1 MRTTSLRHGTAS
13 AVRVL
18 KNRPTVSVRP
28 AKPTSLTR
36 LPKQASPAPD
46 RGVGSAIPSKRHRAA
61 RPPRGPRWRPWLI
74 ALALGAGAITV
85 APWLPQTSTKRRTD
99 QAGQSSQARSAI
111 SASRGFIYRT
121 DPETFDLAL
130 DPRHVRFDLF
140 EGWDRENEA
149 FSDRGALA
157 YISGPMYE
165 RHVGDDG
172 GEITVPLGDLKL
184 GDRVWRGSNR
194 TAARQRAFIGI
205 RHDGSVEFGYGE
217 LTPEREQ
224 KFDTFIG
231 GLHSLYNDTQT
242 PPASYRGAYSISMG
256 QQIRYFLPRIRI
268 VMGLLPDGRIEAL
281 MSRDGLTL
289 EQTKEL
295 ARRHGMV
302 AAYLPDHASKSRFII
317 PGYKGFSEEDAN
329 WISGGATSFVH
340 VPYMLRLSQRSLP
353 LQGSLLGVVSSHLP
367 RQGCGTFASCFS
379 QWGGAVLD
387 HGLAGVNR
395 LMEQVV
401 DPLAR
406 MLWAPRPGR
415 QLKTPVQG
423 APLREPV
430 ITADPQPVQQR
441 QHAELQAAPEAPA
454 LPPGD
459 ANGNGRRSQPLPE
472 GPRAAPAEQ
481 SPGDNATDQPQ
492 NGNPAESPAPPA
504 ARDRSEPERSGQD
517 LPGPDRP
524 GPDRPGQDRSGQD
537 SFSKDRSGQDR
548 SGQNRSGPDRPAAGR
563 SGSGAADPPAPVL
576 PAPQAATP
584 RSSPKTALPASPA
597 PRAEPTAAEQRRST
611 AGPAPRNE
619 PRGPPPLPLLPPP
632 PLPPLPAGTGAVAS
646 PP

>member
-1 MRTTSLRHGTAS
+1 M
-13 AVRVL
+13 L
-18 KNRPTVSVRP
+18 KNRSTISVRP
-28 AKPTSLTR
+28 AKPSSR
-36 LPKQASPAPD
+36 SRSANKASPATAQ
-46 RGVGSAIPSKRHRAA
+46 GVGEFLPARLKHPA

-74 ALALGAGAITV
+74 GLTLVAGAITV
-85 APWLPQTSTKRRTD
+85 APWLPQTSSKRRSD
-99 QAGQSSQARSAI
+99 QASQSSQASSAI
-111 SASRGFIYRT
+111 SESRGFIYRT

-157 YISGPMYE
+157 YLSGPMYE

-184 GDRVWRGSNR
+184 GNRVWRGSNR
-194 TAARQRAFIGI
+194 TASRQRAFIGI
-205 RHDGSVEFGYGE
+205 RHDGSVEFGFGE

-268 VMGLLPDGRIEAL
+268 VIGLLPDGRLEAL

-289 EQTKEL
+289 EQTKDL

-340 VPYMLRLSQRSLP
+340 VPYMLRLSQRNLP
-353 LQGSLLGVVSSHLP
+353 LEGSLLGVVSSHLP
-367 RQGCGTFASCFS
+367 HQGCGSLATCFS

-387 HGLAGVNR
+387 HGLAGLNR
-395 LMEQVV
+395 LMDQVV

-406 MLWAPRPGR
+406 IIWAPRSGR
-415 QLKTPVQG
+415 PLKQPIQG
-423 APLREPV
+423 APMREPV

-441 QHAELQAAPEAPA
+441 QHTELQAAPEAPA

-459 ANGNGRRSQPLPE
+459 GNGNAPRWQPQPE
-472 GPRAAPAEQ
+472 GPQPTPAEP
-481 SPGDNATDQPQ
+481 SPRDNSPAQPQ
-492 NGNPAESPAPPA
+492 NANPEASPAPPT
-504 ARDRSEPERSGQD
+504 ARDDSGQD
-517 LPGPDRP
+517 LPGQDHSGLDRP
-524 GPDRPGQDRSGQD
+524 SSERS
-537 SFSKDRSGQDR
+537 
-548 SGQNRSGPDRPAAGR
+548 A
-563 SGSGAADPPAPVL
+563 SGAGNTGAGNTGAGDPPAPVL
-576 PAPQAATP
+576 PAPGSSAP
-584 RSSPKTALPASPA
+584 RSSPKTSAPAAPA
-597 PRAEPTAAEQRRST
+597 PRAEPPAAEARSRSE
-611 AGPAPRNE
+611 AGPALRSE
-619 PRGPPPLPLLPPP
+619 RRGPPPLPVLPPP
-632 PLPPLPAGTGAVAS
+632 PLPSLPAGAGAAAS

>member
-1 MRTTSLRHGTAS
+1 METTSLSDGIAS

-18 KNRPTVSVRP
+18 KNRPAASVRP
-28 AKPTSLTR
+28 AKPSSRTR
-36 LPKQASPAPD
+36 SANKASPVPAQ
-46 RGVGSAIPSKRHRAA
+46 GVGELLPARLKRPA
-61 RPPRGPRWRPWLI
+61 RQPRGPRWRPWLI
-74 ALALGAGAITV
+74 GLALVAGAITV
-85 APWLPQTSTKRRTD
+85 APWLPQTSSKRRSN
-99 QAGQSSQARSAI
+99 QAGQASGAI
-111 SASRGFIYRT
+111 TQSRGFIYRT
-121 DPETFDLAL
+121 DPETFDLAI
-130 DPRHVRFDLF
+130 DPRQVRFDLF

-194 TAARQRAFIGI
+194 TASRQRAFIGI

-217 LTPEREQ
+217 LTPTRE
-224 KFDTFIG
+224 KEFDTFIG

-242 PPASYRGAYSISMG
+242 PPQSYRGAYSISMG

-268 VMGLLPDGRIEAL
+268 VIGLLPDGRLEAL

-289 EQTKEL
+289 EQTKGL

-317 PGYKGFSEEDAN
+317 PGHKGFSEEDAN

-353 LQGSLLGVVSSHLP
+353 LQGSLLGVISSHLP
-367 RQGCGTFASCFS
+367 RQGCGSLTSCFS

-395 LMEQVV
+395 LMDQVV

-406 MLWAPRPGR
+406 LVWAPRSGR
-415 QLKTPVQG
+415 PQKPPSQG
-423 APLREPV
+423 APMREPV

-459 ANGNGRRSQPLPE
+459 GNGDGSRSQPQPD
-472 GPRAAPAEQ
+472 GPQAAPAE
-481 SPGDNATDQPQ
+481 PAPRDNPPAQPQ
-492 NGNPAESPAPPA
+492 NGKPEASPAPPI
-504 ARDRSEPERSGQD
+504 ARDGSGQE
-517 LPGPDRP
+517 
-524 GPDRPGQDRSGQD
+524 RPGQDRPGAE
-537 SFSKDRSGQDR
+537 R
-548 SGQNRSGPDRPAAGR
+548 NE
-563 SGSGAADPPAPVL
+563 SGAGDPPAPVL
-576 PAPQAATP
+576 PAPGAA
-584 RSSPKTALPASPA
+584 A
-597 PRAEPTAAEQRRST
+597 PRAEPPAAEARRS
-611 AGPAPRNE
+611 AA
-619 PRGPPPLPLLPPP
+619 GPPPLPVLPLPPLPPP
-632 PLPPLPAGTGAVAS
+632 PLPPLPAGAGAAAS

>member
-1 MRTTSLRHGTAS
+1 M
-13 AVRVL
+13 RVL
-18 KNRPTVSVRP
+18 KNRPTATVRP
-28 AKPTSLTR
+28 AKPSSRSRSATKL
-36 LPKQASPAPD
+36 SPAPALE
-46 RGVGSAIPSKRHRAA
+46 VGELRPARLNRPA

-74 ALALGAGAITV
+74 GLTLVAGGITV
-85 APWLPQTSTKRRTD
+85 APWLPQTSGKRRSD
-99 QAGQSSQARSAI
+99 QASGAI
-111 SASRGFIYRT
+111 SESRGFVYRT

-157 YISGPMYE
+157 YLSGPMYE
-165 RHVGDDG
+165 RHIGDDG
-172 GEITVPLGDLKL
+172 AEITVPLGDLKL
-184 GDRVWRGSNR
+184 GNRVWRGSNR
-194 TAARQRAFIGI
+194 TASRQRAFIGI

-217 LTPEREQ
+217 LTPAREQ
-224 KFDTFIG
+224 EFDTFIG
-231 GLHSLYNDTQT
+231 GLHSLYNDTKT
-242 PPASYRGAYSISMG
+242 PPQSYRGAYSISMG

-268 VMGLLPDGRIEAL
+268 VIGLLPDGRIEAL

-289 EQTKEL
+289 EQTKDL

-367 RQGCGTFASCFS
+367 HQGCGSLATCFS

-395 LMEQVV
+395 LMDQVV

-406 MLWAPRPGR
+406 MVWAPRSGR
-415 QLKTPVQG
+415 PLKPPIQG

-441 QHAELQAAPEAPA
+441 QHAELQAAPEAPV
-454 LPPGD
+454 LPPAPGD
-459 ANGNGRRSQPLPE
+459 GNGNGPRSQPQPDA
-472 GPRAAPAEQ
+472 PRAVPAEP
-481 SPGDNATDQPQ
+481 SPTDNPPAQPQ
-492 NGNPAESPAPPA
+492 NAKPEESPTAPS
-504 ARDRSEPERSGQD
+504 ARDRSSQDRSNQ
-517 LPGPDRP
+517 
-524 GPDRPGQDRSGQD
+524 DRPGQDRSGAE
-537 SFSKDRSGQDR
+537 RSESSPG
-548 SGQNRSGPDRPAAGR
+548 
-563 SGSGAADPPAPVL
+563 DPPAPVL
-576 PAPQAATP
+576 PAPGAAAT
-584 RSSPKTALPASPA
+584 RSSPKTAAPATPA
-597 PRAEPTAAEQRRST
+597 PRAEPQAAEQRRSM
-611 AGPAPRNE
+611 ASPAPRSE
-619 PRGPPPLPLLPPP
+619 RRGPPPLPVLPLPPLPPP
-632 PLPPLPAGTGAVAS
+632 PLPPLPAGAGAPAS

>member
-1 MRTTSLRHGTAS
+1 
-13 AVRVL
+13 VL
-18 KNRPTVSVRP
+18 KNRPAATVRP
-28 AKPTSLTR
+28 AKPSSR
-36 LPKQASPAPD
+36 SRSAKNASPASE
-46 RGVGSAIPSKRHRAA
+46 RVVGDFLPARLNRPA

-74 ALALGAGAITV
+74 GLAVVAGAITV
-85 APWLPQTSTKRRTD
+85 APWLPQTPGKRRSD

-111 SASRGFIYRT
+111 SESRGFIYRS
-121 DPETFDLAL
+121 DPETFDLAF

-184 GDRVWRGSNR
+184 GNRVWRGDNR
-194 TAARQRAFIGI
+194 TASRQRAFIGI

-217 LTPEREQ
+217 LTRDREQ
-224 KFDTFIG
+224 EFDTFIG
-231 GLHSLYNDTQT
+231 GLHSLYNDTQA
-242 PPASYRGAYSISMG
+242 PPANYRGAYSISMG

-268 VMGLLPDGRIEAL
+268 VIGLLPDGRLEAL
-281 MSRDGLTL
+281 MSREGLTL
-289 EQTKEL
+289 EQTKDL

-317 PGYKGFSEEDAN
+317 PGLKGFSEEDAN

-367 RQGCGTFASCFS
+367 HQACGNLTTCFS

-395 LMEQVV
+395 LMDQVV

-406 MLWAPRPGR
+406 MLWAPRSGR
-415 QLKTPVQG
+415 QLKPPIQG

-441 QHAELQAAPEAPA
+441 QNAELRAAPETPA
-454 LPPGD
+454 LPPAPGD
-459 ANGNGRRSQPLPE
+459 ANGNGSSSQPQPE
-472 GPRAAPAEQ
+472 GPRATPAEP
-481 SPGDNATDQPQ
+481 SPRDNPPGQPE
-492 NGNPAESPAPPA
+492 NAWPDASPAV
-504 ARDRSEPERSGQD
+504 R
-517 LPGPDRP
+517 DRP
-524 GPDRPGQDRSGQD
+524 GQERPGQDRSGQAG
-537 SFSKDRSGQDR
+537 SGQDR
-548 SGQNRSGPDRPAAGR
+548 PGAERSE
-563 SGSGAADPPAPVL
+563 SGAGDPPAPVL
-576 PAPQAATP
+576 PAPGAAAP
-584 RSSPKTALPASPA
+584 RSSPQSPAPATPA
-597 PRAEPTAAEQRRST
+597 PRAEPQAAEPRSSASGQARRSE
-611 AGPAPRNE
+611 R
-619 PRGPPPLPLLPPP
+619 RGPPPLPLLPLPPLPP
-632 PLPPLPAGTGAVAS
+632 PSLPPLPAGGGAPAS

>member
-1 MRTTSLRHGTAS
+1 M
-13 AVRVL
+13 
-18 KNRPTVSVRP
+18 
-28 AKPTSLTR
+28 
-36 LPKQASPAPD
+36 
-46 RGVGSAIPSKRHRAA
+46 
-61 RPPRGPRWRPWLI
+61 
-74 ALALGAGAITV
+74 
-85 APWLPQTSTKRRTD
+85 APWLPQTPGKRRSD
-99 QAGQSSQARSAI
+99 QARSAI
-111 SASRGFIYRT
+111 SESRGFIYRT

-184 GDRVWRGSNR
+184 GNRVWRGDNR
-194 TAARQRAFIGI
+194 TASRQRAFIGI

-224 KFDTFIG
+224 EFDTFIG
-231 GLHSLYNDTQT
+231 GLHSLYNDTQAA
-242 PPASYRGAYSISMG
+242 PESYRGAYSISMG

-268 VMGLLPDGRIEAL
+268 VIGLLPDGRLEAL

-289 EQTKEL
+289 EQTKDL

-367 RQGCGTFASCFS
+367 RQGCGSLTNCFS

-387 HGLAGVNR
+387 HGLAGLNR
-395 LMEQVV
+395 LMDQVV

-406 MLWAPRPGR
+406 MVWAPRSGR
-415 QLKTPVQG
+415 PLKPPLQG

-441 QHAELQAAPEAPA
+441 QHAELKAAPEAPA
-454 LPPGD
+454 LPPASGD
-459 ANGNGRRSQPLPE
+459 GNGNGARSQPQPDA
-472 GPRAAPAEQ
+472 PRALPAEP
-481 SPGDNATDQPQ
+481 STTDNPPAQPQ
-492 NGNPAESPAPPA
+492 NAKPEESPAAPS
-504 ARDRSEPERSGQD
+504 ARDRSGQE
-517 LPGPDRP
+517 
-524 GPDRPGQDRSGQD
+524 RPGQDRSAGE
-537 SFSKDRSGQDR
+537 RYESGT
-548 SGQNRSGPDRPAAGR
+548 G
-563 SGSGAADPPAPVL
+563 DPPAPVL
-576 PAPQAATP
+576 PAPGAAAP
-584 RSSPKTALPASPA
+584 HSSPKTAAPATPA
-597 PRAEPTAAEQRRST
+597 PRAEPQAAEQRRSM
-611 AGPAPRNE
+611 AGPAPRSE
-619 PRGPPPLPLLPPP
+619 RRGPPPLPVLPLPPLPPP
-632 PLPPLPAGTGAVAS
+632 PLPPLPAGAGAPAT